1 MPSAESTRNSVEPA
15 EVARWRLSELVRA
28 GYTWDQGVL
37 LAARPEVDLHRA
49 VELLRRGCP
58 AELAVKILV

>member
-1 MPSAESTRNSVEPA
+1 MPSAEPMPTSPEVA

-37 LAARPEVDLHRA
+37 LAARPEIDLHDA
-49 VELLRRGCP
+49 VKLLRQGCP
-58 AELAVKILV
+58 AETAVKILI

>member
-1 MPSAESTRNSVEPA
+1 VQTAEPQPRSVEPA

-49 VELLRRGCP
+49 VDLLHKGCP
-58 AELAVKILV
+58 AETAIKILV

>member
-1 MPSAESTRNSVEPA
+1 MPTAEPKPRVLEPA

-37 LAARPEVDLHRA
+37 LAARPDVDLHDA
-49 VELLRRGCP
+49 IKLLRRGCP
-58 AELAVKILV
+58 AETAVKILA

>member
-1 MPSAESTRNSVEPA
+1 MPTAEPKPPAHEPA

-49 VELLRRGCP
+49 VDLLRRGCP
-58 AELAVKILV
+58 AETAVKILV

>member
-1 MPSAESTRNSVEPA
+1 MPSAEDIPKSTEIS

-37 LAARPEVDLHRA
+37 LAARPDVDLHDA
-49 VELLRRGCP
+49 IDLIRRGCP
-58 AELAVKILV
+58 GETAVKILV

>member
-1 MPSAESTRNSVEPA
+1 MPTAEPKPRVLEPV

-49 VELLRRGCP
+49 IDLLRKGCP
-58 AELAVKILV
+58 GEIAVKILV